1 MKALKSFSNGTA
13 PGTSGF
19 RANHFK
25 EAVFCPSPDLANSV
39 LQALTKV
46 INCLCSGKAPL
57 DVVPHLC
64 GAILFASKKKNSDLR
79 PIAVG
84 EVLHRLTSKCVSR
97 AVCGDAVK
105 FLTPLQLGVGVSVGC
120 EAIIHAVT
128 SVQED
133 PTIQPDDRWTL
144 LLDFSNTLIALV
156 ARRCLEKLGLVSQP
170 WLHGWSAVMGPNPFC
185 TSALISSIVA
195 AEFSRETHL
204 VPWVSLLPSILLSR
218 GLSKRCLV

>member
-1 MKALKSFSNGTA
+1 MKALKSFPRDA
-13 PGTSGF
+13 VPGPSGF
-19 RANHFK
+19 RAKHFK
-25 EAVFCPSPDLANSV
+25 ETVYCPSPDHANFA

-46 INCLCSGKAPL
+46 INCLCLGKAPL

-64 GAILFASKKKNSDLR
+64 GAILFASKKKNGGLR
-79 PIAVG
+79 PIPVG
-84 EVLHRLTSKCVSR
+84 EVLCRLTSKCDSW

-144 LLDFSNTLIALV
+144 LLDFSNAFNSISREEMFAEIR
-156 ARRCLEKLGLVSQP
+156 ARIPAMAPWIECCYGSQP
-170 WLHGWSAVMGPNPFC
+170 LLHIGSHIIHSCCGVQQGDPLGPLGF
-185 TSALISSIVA
+185 ALALHPVIEWI
-195 AEFSRETHL
+195 
-204 VPWVSLLPSILLSR
+204 
-218 GLSKRCLV
+218 K

>member
-1 MKALKSFSNGTA
+1 MPSPVKINESEVVKALKSFPNGTA
-13 PGTSGF
+13 PGPSGF

-25 EAVFCPSPDLANSV
+25 EAVFCPSSDLANSV

-64 GAILFASKKKNSDLR
+64 GAILFASKNKNGDLR

-84 EVLHRLTSKCVSR
+84 EVLRRLTSKCVSR

-120 EAIIHAVT
+120 EAIIHVVT

-133 PTIQPDDRWTL
+133 PTIQPDDR
-144 LLDFSNTLIALV
+144 
-156 ARRCLEKLGLVSQP
+156 
-170 WLHGWSAVMGPNPFC
+170 
-185 TSALISSIVA
+185 
-195 AEFSRETHL
+195 
-204 VPWVSLLPSILLSR
+204 
-218 GLSKRCLV
+218 